1 MLLGAI
7 GSINTECML
16 VCIFNIAA
24 SQHKALAD
32 TCIPLAA
39 AEKGATHFSS
49 LRIYA
54 NAVHNVKATR
64 SATFTFGA
72 VWGQVLTCRV
82 V

>member
-32 TCIPLAA
+32 TCIPLVA

-49 LRIYA
+49 LCIYA
-54 NAVHNVKATR
+54 NAVKATR